1 MIRRKN
7 QPNEHMQITN
17 PKYFKNRNEFRKWLE
32 KNHNKQKE
40 VWVLFYK
47 VHTKKKSLRY
57 AEAVEEALCFGWIDG
72 IVKRIDDEKHAQRY
86 TPRKPRSYW
95 SNVNKERVKRMI
107 EEGKMTDAGLAKIKD
122 AKKSGWWQNAYTT
135 TRRDYEISEEM
146 KKVLMSDK
154 VAWINFQNF
163 GKGAQNTYIFWVNYA
178 QRQETKKKRI
188 LFVLER
194 AKKNMPPGF

>member
-1 MIRRKN
+1 
-7 QPNEHMQITN
+7 MQITN
-17 PKYFKNRNEFRKWLE
+17 PKYFKNRNELRKWLE